1 MHPWPDPA
9 LGHDQN
15 SAAGSKKCF
24 SSVCEKRVKERE
36 VAVMRVSERERDVIF
51 F

>member
-1 MHPWPDPA
+1 MHPWPNPT
-9 LGHDQN
+9 LGHGQN
-15 SAAGSKKCF
+15 PAAGSEKCF

-36 VAVMRVSERERDVIF
+36 VAVMCVSERERDVIF